1 MTTPIWRSLY
11 YLLILFV
18 NDVRTAS
25 CFKLPSVVARST
37 SAGHA
42 VSFSLSSVRSALGVS
57 IGDHD
62 GDNDSSSTSSSSNSR
77 SRGSMMQPTTTPSV
91 LCVGEALWDSLPSGM
106 YLGGA
111 PTNVAVHLASLFRR
125 SLGGKNLEHEHEHD
139 EQVVEHTVAIATTLG
154 NDRLGRESV
163 RRLAQFNVRT
173 DYIQFHS
180 TWETGV
186 AMTTID
192 TNGDATYE
200 FITPAAFDGLLLDDA
215 LMKLLSPDDE
225 NDVQGASNNNN
236 LVYIM
241 GTMAARLSDGDS
253 STTIHRIRN
262 EALEGTV
269 VLDVNLRS
277 PWYTQHKVLEL
288 ARGSGGRRGD
298 NTNNKKLA
306 LLKLNEDE
314 LCILEEWCELEVNE
328 YNDEEALHTSL
339 MTGSALERRME
350 RLGKCLHTQRL
361 CVTRGKDGAALWCD
375 TKNGTDDVC
384 SYHENSGYSS
394 LLNTI
399 DNNGDAIGDSVG
411 AGDAFLAA
419 LVCSLLIHHE
429 TPERALERACAIG
442 AYVSSCRGA
451 TPNHDSAPESLKNLF
466 TFS

>member
-25 CFKLPSVVARST
+25 CIKLPLVVARST
-37 SAGHA
+37 LAGRA

-62 GDNDSSSTSSSSNSR
+62 GDNDSSSSSSSNSR

-125 SLGGKNLEHEHEHD
+125 SLGGKNLEH
-139 EQVVEHTVAIATTLG
+139 TVAIATSLG
-154 NDRLGRESV
+154 NDRLGKESV

-186 AMTTID
+186 ATTTID

-215 LMKLLSPDDE
+215 LMKLLTPDDE
-225 NDVQGASNNNN
+225 NDVQGTSNNNN

-253 STTIHRIRN
+253 STTIRRIRN

-277 PWYTQHKVLEL
+277 PWYTPHKVLEL
-288 ARGSGGRRGD
+288 ARGSDERGD

-314 LCILEEWCELEVNE
+314 LCLLEEWCELEVNE
-328 YNDEEALHTSL
+328 YDDEEALYTSL

-361 CVTRGKDGAALWCD
+361 CVTRGRDGAALWCE
-375 TKNGTDDVC
+375 TKNGSDDVC

-419 LVCSLLIHHE
+419 LVCSLLIHQE
-429 TPERALERACAIG
+429 TPERALERACALG

-451 TPNHDSAPESLKNLF
+451 TPNHDSAPESLKNIF